1 MLGRFFGFCIFPGK
15 CVAIRTVYT
24 YTYGY
29 RPKDGR
35 HLHAPN
41 SYLTDRFPP
50 TPPSLFFSLPDPAGS
65 TAVIIHPSIP
75 IRTCPSLSFFSFLF
89 LLELFPLRDVRVA
102 DV

>member
-41 SYLTDRFPP
+41 SYLTDRFPYP
-50 TPPSLFFSLPDPAGS
+50 
-65 TAVIIHPSIP
+65 
-75 IRTCPSLSFFSFLF
+75 SFLF
-89 LLELFPLRDVRVA
+89 LFSSGSCWIDGCDYTSIDSYPDLSITFFLFFFFWNFFPSQTSC
-102 DV
+102 